1 MKFLFRSTDGHASSQ
16 PQAIGFF
23 SSWTLPKRSI
33 SFLGLFFWRRSG
45 MLALGLDGGNGF
57 PSCSPWPALESW
69 STNLLARLFDTPR
82 GSVRATLYLWCSSRS
97 PSMCS
102 TPYPTCHLEQ
112 HPAASHSTAHGFLH
126 LSICCWRGDLLSPW
140 CRWPHSGARDLT
152 HFWGCVRASNKL
164 CQVYHHK
171 LSRWA
176 MRSCALCPPS
186 LSPTWVCH
194 FWSRGSTL
202 LRLTLSSIACERSC
216 PLGGLPCCLGAR
228 D

>member
-102 TPYPTCHLEQ
+102 TPWSDMPSRATSRGISLHGTWLL
-112 HPAASHSTAHGFLH
+112 ASLYMLLTWWSSVTLMPMTSQRCTRSYTFL
-126 LSICCWRGDLLSPW
+126 G
-140 CRWPHSGARDLT
+140 
-152 HFWGCVRASNKL
+152 L
-164 CQVYHHK
+164 CQGFKQTLPSVP
-171 LSRWA
+171 SQA
-176 MRSCALCPPS
+176 IEVSNAFMCPMP
-186 LSPTWVCH
+186 PFPITYV
-194 FWSRGSTL
+194 
-202 LRLTLSSIACERSC
+202 
-216 PLGGLPCCLGAR
+216 GLPLLI
-228 D
+228 